1 MYGGHWQRNYV
12 FGVPNAKGV
21 IPSCPRRC
29 GPGRNYRSAANDS
42 LYVVKK
48 ENIRLNDLAEK
59 LNLSNSNVSG
69 TVDRL
74 VSAGLVA
81 RETSKQD
88 RRAVV
93 LSLTDRGRQAIQE
106 AFNHESVL
114 RKRLKRIEETFKEE
128 EILQY
133 LSIQQ
138 KMKDILLGEE

>member
-1 MYGGHWQRNYV
+1 MEKLGREIMYSV
-12 FGVPNAKGV
+12 FRMQKAL
-21 IPSCPRRC
+21 
-29 GPGRNYRSAANDS
+29 YRLVREDAARVGITEVQLMI
-42 LYVVKK
+42 LYTLLKK

-69 TVDRL
+69 TVERL

-81 RETSKQD
+81 RETSKED
-88 RRAVV
+88 RRAVI
-93 LSLTDRGRQAIQE
+93 LSLTDKGRQTIKE

-114 RKRLKRIEETFKEE
+114 LQRLRKIEQTIDTE
-128 EILQY
+128 EILQF

>member
-1 MYGGHWQRNYV
+1 MEGIGKEIMYSV
-12 FGVPNAKGV
+12 FRMQKAL
-21 IPSCPRRC
+21 
-29 GPGRNYRSAANDS
+29 YRLVREDAARVGITEVQLMI
-42 LYVVKK
+42 LYTLLKK

-128 EILQY
+128 EIVQY

>member
-1 MYGGHWQRNYV
+1 MEGIGKEIMYSV
-12 FGVPNAKGV
+12 FRMQKAL
-21 IPSCPRRC
+21 
-29 GPGRNYRSAANDS
+29 YRLVREDAARVGITEVQLMI
-42 LYVVKK
+42 LYTLLKK

-74 VSAGLVA
+74 VSAGLVV

-128 EILQY
+128 EIVQY

>member
-1 MYGGHWQRNYV
+1 MEGIRREIMYSV
-12 FGVPNAKGV
+12 FRMQKAL
-21 IPSCPRRC
+21 
-29 GPGRNYRSAANDS
+29 YRLVREDAARVGITEVQLMI
-42 LYVVKK
+42 LYTLWKK

-74 VSAGLVA
+74 VNSGLVV
-81 RETSKQD
+81 REISKHD
-88 RRAVV
+88 RRAVI
-93 LSLTDRGRQAIQE
+93 LSLTDKGRETIKK

-114 RKRLKRIEETFKEE
+114 IQRLKRIEQAFNEE

-133 LSIQQ
+133 LSIQR

>member
-1 MYGGHWQRNYV
+1 MEGIGKEIMYSV
-12 FGVPNAKGV
+12 FRMQKAL
-21 IPSCPRRC
+21 
-29 GPGRNYRSAANDS
+29 YRLVREDAARVGITEVQLMI
-42 LYVVKK
+42 LYTLLKK

>member
-1 MYGGHWQRNYV
+1 MEGIRKEIMYSV
-12 FGVPNAKGV
+12 FRMQKAL
-21 IPSCPRRC
+21 
-29 GPGRNYRSAANDS
+29 YRLVREDAARVGITEVQLMI
-42 LYVVKK
+42 LYTLWKK

-74 VSAGLVA
+74 VNAGLVV
-81 RETSKQD
+81 REISKHD
-88 RRAVV
+88 RRAVI
-93 LSLTDRGRQAIQE
+93 LSLTDKGRETIKK

-114 RKRLKRIEETFKEE
+114 IQRLKRIEQAFKEE
-128 EILQY
+128 EISQY

>member
-1 MYGGHWQRNYV
+1 MEGIGKEIMYSV
-12 FGVPNAKGV
+12 FRMQKALCRLV
-21 IPSCPRRC
+21 RED
-29 GPGRNYRSAANDS
+29 AARVGITEVQLMI
-42 LYVVKK
+42 LYTLWKK

-81 RETSKQD
+81 RETSKKD

-93 LSLTDRGRQAIQE
+93 LSLTEKGKRTIQE
-106 AFNHESVL
+106 AFNQESIL
-114 RKRLKRIEETFKEE
+114 LQRLKKIEQTIEMD
-128 EILQY
+128 EIIQF